1 MTIVDWA
8 ALKTTDFPS
17 RTGERELAVLPLGAV
32 EQHGPHLPLGT
43 DSMILAGL
51 LDALRD
57 RELRGGR
64 ALLLP
69 LLPVGLSPEHKGFP
83 GTLTVE
89 AEPLLALWCDVARS
103 AIRAG
108 LRRVLFLTSH
118 GGNGA
123 LADVAAFRLRD
134 EAGVVAAALTT
145 HRFGAPAGMLDD
157 AERRYGIHGGH
168 AETALVRALAPSL
181 VAAAPDTFR
190 SREGDLAT
198 RWTAYTG
205 GAARL
210 AWRAEDLNPAGTVG
224 DAAKATA
231 ADGEALL
238 DFLAA
243 CTLEVMEELLALP
256 LPPQPVSVSR

>member
-1 MTIVDWA
+1 MTVVDWA
-8 ALKTTDFPS
+8 ALKTTDFPL
-17 RTGERELAVLPLGAV
+17 RTDERVLAVLPLGAV

-43 DSMILAGL
+43 DSTILAGL
-51 LDALRD
+51 LEVLRGRALA
-57 RELRGGR
+57 GGR

-69 LLPVGLSPEHKGFP
+69 LMPVGSSPEHKGFA

-89 AEPLLALWCDVARS
+89 AETLLALWCDVARS

-108 LRRVLFLTSH
+108 VRRLLFLNSH

-123 LADVAAFRLRD
+123 LADIAALRLRD

-145 HRFGAPAGMLDD
+145 HRFGAPDGMLDE

-168 AETALVRALAPSL
+168 AETALMRALAPAQ
-181 VAAAPDTFR
+181 VADVPGSFA
-190 SREGDLAT
+190 SRERDLAT
-198 RWTAYTG
+198 RWTGYTG

-210 AWRAEDLNPAGTVG
+210 AWRAEDLNPAGVVG
-224 DAAKATA
+224 DAAKASA
-231 ADGEALL
+231 ADGAALL

-243 CTLEVMEELLALP
+243 RIVEVMEELLALP
-256 LPPQPVSVSR
+256 LPIDPLNR

>member
-17 RTGERELAVLPLGAV
+17 RMDERVLAVLPLGAV

-43 DSMILAGL
+43 DSTILAGL
-51 LDALRD
+51 LDALRG
-57 RELRGGR
+57 RELAGGR

-69 LLPVGLSPEHKGFP
+69 LLPIGSSPEHKGFP

-89 AEPLLALWCDVARS
+89 AETLLALWCDVARS
-103 AIRAG
+103 A
-108 LRRVLFLTSH
+108 LRTGVRRLLFLNSH

-134 EAGVVAAALTT
+134 EAGVIAAALTT
-145 HRFGAPAGMLDD
+145 HRFGAPDGMLDET
-157 AERRYGIHGGH
+157 ERRYGIHGGH
-168 AETALVRALAPSL
+168 AETALMRALAPEQ
-181 VAAAPDTFR
+181 VIDAPGTFP
-190 SREGDLAT
+190 SRERELAT

-210 AWRAEDLNPAGTVG
+210 AWRAEDLNPAGPVG

-231 ADGEALL
+231 ADGERLL

-243 CTLEVMEELLALP
+243 RTVEVMEELLALP
-256 LPPQPVSVSR
+256 LPADPLSR

>member
-17 RTGERELAVLPLGAV
+17 RTEEPTLAVLPLGAV

-43 DSMILAGL
+43 DSAILAAI
-51 LDALRD
+51 LDALLG
-57 RELRGGR
+57 RELAGGR

-69 LLPVGLSPEHKGFP
+69 LLPVGLSPEHKGFA

-89 AEPLLALWCDVARS
+89 AETLLALWCDLARSVAR
-103 AIRAG
+103 AG
-108 LRRVLFLTSH
+108 VRRILFLNSH

-134 EAGVVAAALTT
+134 EVGMVAAALTT
-145 HRFGAPAGMLDD
+145 HRFGAPEGMLDAD
-157 AERRYGIHGGH
+157 ERRYGIHGGC
-168 AETALVRALAPSL
+168 AETALMRAIAPAQ
-181 VAAAPDTFR
+181 VAAAASFA
-190 SREGDLAT
+190 SRERDLTT

-210 AWRAEDLNPAGTVG
+210 AWRAEDLNPEGTVG
-224 DAAKATA
+224 DASVATA
-231 ADGEALL
+231 EDGERLL
-238 DFLAA
+238 AYLTE
-243 CTLEVMEELLALP
+243 CVVEVMEELLALP
-256 LPPQPVSVSR
+256 LPAAPLSR

>member
-1 MTIVDWA
+1 MTIADWA

-17 RTGERELAVLPLGAV
+17 RTDEPVLAVLPLGAI

-43 DSMILAGL
+43 DSTILAGL
-51 LDALRD
+51 LDALRG
-57 RELRGGR
+57 RELKAGR

-69 LLPVGLSPEHKGFP
+69 LLPVGLSPEHKGFA

-89 AEPLLALWCDVARS
+89 AETLLALWCDVARS

-108 LRRVLFLTSH
+108 VRRVLFLNSH

-145 HRFGAPAGMLDD
+145 HRFGAPEGMVD
-157 AERRYGIHGGH
+157 AEERRYGIHGGH
-168 AETALVRALAPSL
+168 VETALMRAIAPAQ
-181 VAAAPDTFR
+181 VGEAPGTFA
-190 SREGDLAT
+190 SRERDLQT

-210 AWRAEDLNPAGTVG
+210 AWRAEDLNPAGPVG
-224 DAAKATA
+224 DAARATA
-231 ADGEALL
+231 ADGEVLL
-238 DFLAA
+238 DFLA
-243 CTLEVMEELLALP
+243 TRTVEVMEELLTLP
-256 LPPQPVSVSR
+256 LPGDPLSR

>member
-17 RTGERELAVLPLGAV
+17 RTDERVLAVLPLGAV

-43 DSMILAGL
+43 DSTILAGL
-51 LDALRD
+51 LQALRG
-57 RELRGGR
+57 RTLSGGR

-69 LLPVGLSPEHKGFP
+69 LMPVGLSPEHKGFA

-89 AEPLLALWCDVARS
+89 PETLLALWCDVARS

-108 LRRVLFLTSH
+108 VHRLLFLNSH

-145 HRFGAPAGMLDD
+145 HRFGAPPGMLDE
-157 AERRYGIHGGH
+157 AERRYGVHGGQV
-168 AETALVRALAPSL
+168 ETALMRALAPEQ
-181 VAAAPDTFR
+181 VGAAPGNFA
-190 SREGDLAT
+190 SRERELAT
-198 RWTAYTG
+198 RWTGYTG
-205 GAARL
+205 GPARL
-210 AWRAEDLNPAGTVG
+210 AWRAEDLNPAGPVG

-243 CTLEVMEELLALP
+243 RTVEVMEELLALP
-256 LPPQPVSVSR
+256 LPGDPLSR

>member
-17 RTGERELAVLPLGAV
+17 RTDEPTLAVLPIGAI

-43 DSMILAGL
+43 DSAILAAILDGL
-51 LDALRD
+51 RGRQLA
-57 RELRGGR
+57 GGR

-69 LLPVGLSPEHKGFP
+69 LSPVGLSPEHKGFA

-89 AEPLLALWCDVARS
+89 AETLLALWCDLARSVAR
-103 AIRAG
+103 AG
-108 LRRVLFLTSH
+108 VRRLLFLNSH

-134 EAGVVAAALTT
+134 EVGMVAAALTT
-145 HRFGAPAGMLDD
+145 HRFGAPEGMFD
-157 AERRYGIHGGH
+157 ADERRYGIHGGF
-168 AETALVRALAPSL
+168 AETALMRAIAPAQ
-181 VAAAPDTFR
+181 VAAAASFA
-190 SREGDLAT
+190 SQERELAT

-210 AWRAEDLNPAGTVG
+210 AWRAEDLNPEGTVG
-224 DAAKATA
+224 DAAAATA
-231 ADGEALL
+231 EDGERLL
-238 DFLAA
+238 AHLTE
-243 CTLEVMEELLALP
+243 CVVEVMEELLALP
-256 LPPQPVSVSR
+256 LPAAPISR

>member
-17 RTGERELAVLPLGAV
+17 RTDEHLLAVLPLGAI

-43 DSMILAGL
+43 DSTILAGL
-51 LDALRD
+51 LDALRG
-57 RELRGGR
+57 RTLVGGR

-89 AEPLLALWCDVARS
+89 AETLLAVWCDIARS

-108 LRRVLFLTSH
+108 VRRLLFLNSH

-123 LADVAAFRLRD
+123 LADVATFRLRD
-134 EAGVVAAALTT
+134 EAGVLAAALTT
-145 HRFGAPAGMLDD
+145 HRFGAPEGMLD
-157 AERRYGIHGGH
+157 AEERRYGIHGGH
-168 AETALVRALAPSL
+168 AETALMRAIAPDL
-181 VAAAPDTFR
+181 VAPEPAGFT
-190 SREGDLAT
+190 SRERDVAT
-198 RWTAYTG
+198 PRTSYTAG
-205 GAARL
+205 PARL
-210 AWRAEDLNPAGTVG
+210 AWRAEDLNAAGTVG
-224 DAAKATA
+224 DAARATA
-231 ADGEALL
+231 ADGAALL

-243 CTLEVMEELLALP
+243 RTVEVMEDLLALP
-256 LPPQPVSVSR
+256 LPPDPLSR

>member
-134 EAGVVAAALTT
+134 EAGAVAAALTT
-145 HRFGAPAGMLDD
+145 HRFGAPAGMLDE

-168 AETALVRALAPSL
+168 VETALMRAVAPAL
-181 VAAAPDTFR
+181 VADAPGTFA
-190 SREGDLAT
+190 SRERDLAT

-205 GAARL
+205 GVARL
-210 AWRAEDLNPAGTVG
+210 AWRAEDLNPEGPVG
-224 DAAKATA
+224 DAARATA

-238 DFLAA
+238 DYLAER
-243 CTLEVMEELLALP
+243 TVEVMEELLALP
-256 LPPQPVSVSR
+256 LPRDPLSR